1 MVRHQNT
8 EKSIYS
14 KLLLVLII
22 IAVIAFVYVMLPR
35 SGNSKTKTVPA
46 ASNELVIN
54 VIPLKTQDVTVSSK
68 YIGYVTPIKAVDLV
82 PKVSG
87 YLEEIWVEGGQE
99 VKAGDNLILI
109 QQKEYKAQLDAAK
122 ASVTQALANF
132 NNAQVYY
139 QRIQKAGAK
148 AISKTEVDNAKA
160 KFLAAKGALA
170 QAQADREEA
179 QVHYDDTLLQ
189 ASISGIVG
197 NVDLTRGNYVS
208 PASPPLLKIIQYDP
222 IRVVFSITD
231 KEYLYELM
239 RHPDN
244 LFEGEKIK
252 LQLADGLV
260 YPLDGQFKYTANEI
274 NRSTNSIAIYA
285 DFDNPSRSLVAN
297 AYVDVVLERNIKD
310 AYLVRQNY
318 VTMDE
323 DGSYIYT
330 VQGNKLL
337 KTPIDIVTTVNND
350 YLVRNRFAQNEYLVV
365 DKLGTIPKDAKIK
378 INVQTASSNQK
389 EKK

>member
-274 NRSTNSIAIYA
+274 DRSTNSIAIYA